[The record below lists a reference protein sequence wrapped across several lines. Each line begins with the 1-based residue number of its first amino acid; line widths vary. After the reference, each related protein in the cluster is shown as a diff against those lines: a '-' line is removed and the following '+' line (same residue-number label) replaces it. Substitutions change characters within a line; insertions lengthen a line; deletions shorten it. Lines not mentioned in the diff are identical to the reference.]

1 MEKVNKDAYITL
13 KMELKKG
20 KSLLQG
26 HHYTLT
32 PKRITSPI
40 EFDIQRQNKLTIV
53 NFILS
58 REKQSIVLIQLQI

>member
-1 MEKVNKDAYITL
+1 
-13 KMELKKG
+13 MELKKG

-32 PKRITSPI
+32 PPKRITSPI
-40 EFDIQRQNKLTIV
+40 KFDIQRQNKLTIV
-53 NFILS
+53 NSILS